1 MGGYGHHVHQTSLR
15 LFPLDYFKDRVYRT
29 NPHTAQ
35 ELQAEIEA
43 VAEEIRGGT
52 LSDTVDNFVVRL
64 QPVQRSH
71 LEHVFT

>member
-1 MGGYGHHVHQTSLR
+1 MNLCYYFLWG
-15 LFPLDYFKDRVYRT
+15 YFKDRVYRT